1 MRMFRFLIVS
11 FLLVLGSAITV
22 QATHLRAGEIT
33 VVRKSCASLTFIITV
48 TVYTD
53 TESTVVFGGRQSDGL
68 DVLDFGDGTRFIIPE
83 VPSTARPDL
92 GLNIGKASY
101 TTEHTYGGPGK
112 YLISYKEPNRNIGVL
127 NMVNSVLTTFY
138 IETEINTDPFFGCN
152 NSPVLLI
159 APVDKGC
166 TGVAFQH
173 SPGAVDPDGDSLS
186 YVLVTPFRDRNTVV
200 TGYRDPN
207 NSDFYTGDYNIGN
220 ENQNGPPTFSM
231 DPVEGILTWDAP
243 GVRGEFNVAFHI
255 VEWREIAGQ
264 WVQIG
269 YVRRDMQIV
278 IDECDNERPDL
289 IIPNDTCVVAG
300 TALNV
305 TIFGIDIDNNNVK
318 IEAFSELFG
327 STFISP
333 ARVSP
338 NPAVFQPV
346 VPNPAELTFEWETVC
361 EHVKD
366 QPYQIVFK
374 VTDNGQPNLVTFKTW
389 FVKVVGPAPEWD
401 QATVDFAKRHV
412 KLDWDEY
419 TCQNASSIQVW
430 RRVDSFAYT
439 PANCETGISPGLGY
453 EMIAEVPASSNTYTD
468 TNRGVGLAVGA
479 EYCYRLVAVFPLPR
493 GGESYMSEELCIDP
507 IIADAP
513 VITHVTVEKTGEAD
527 GQIRIS
533 WRKPFEIDQVQF
545 PPPYQYKVW
554 RAEGFTG
561 ALPWVAVSSGTT
573 SDTTAVD
580 NAINTVDK
588 VYSYHVVL
596 YSATINDPAIAP
608 VDTSASASMVRLD
621 VESGDQRLD
630 LSWQAFTPWSNLSQS
645 FPLHDLYRGAE
656 GSTETSGL
664 ALYQQVNVSVNG
676 LIYSDPGEAGP
687 PLSEDEVY
695 CYRVMTRGTYGNP
708 AIDEPI
714 ENYSQIV
721 CAQPADDEPPVCVPL
736 PVLGSIRSCE
746 EFFADQSTCR
756 INTFNNEIRWN
767 RVTTSECEGDVL
779 GYRVYVANEIN
790 GEFQP
795 VLINGQTFTRDTV
808 FIDNNLTSFARC
820 YKISVVDRSG
830 NESELSEAICNDNC
844 PYYELPNVFTPNGDG
859 CNDFFS
865 AFSDREGTGEE
876 SPNPGNLNCQPVDKT
891 RCARFVEKV
900 VFKVYNRWGVEVYT
914 YESVEGDSV
923 DKTIYIDWDGRDN
936 RGSLLNSG
944 VYYYAADVTFNVINP
959 DNRVQTIKGWV
970 HLIR

>member
-1 MRMFRFLIVS
+1 MTMFRFSIVF
-11 FLLVLGSAITV
+11 FLLVLSSAITAT
-22 QATHLRAGEIT
+22 ATHLRAGEIT
-33 VVRKSCASLTFIITV
+33 VVRKSCADLTFIITV

-53 TESTVVFGGRQSDGL
+53 TESPVVFGGRPSDGL
-68 DVLDFGDGTRFIIPE
+68 DVLDFGDGTRIIIPE
-83 VPSTARPDL
+83 TPSIARPDL
-92 GLNIGKASY
+92 GLNIGVASY
-101 TTEHTYGGPGK
+101 TIEHTYAGPGK
-112 YLISYKEPNRNIGVL
+112 YLISYKEPNRNKGVL
-127 NMVNSVLTTFY
+127 NMVNSDLTTFY

-152 NSPVLLI
+152 NSPKLLI

-173 SPGAVDPDGDSLS
+173 NPGAFDPDGDSLS
-186 YVLVTPFRDRNTVV
+186 YELVIPFRDRNTVV

-207 NSDFYTGDYNIGN
+207 NSDFYTGNYNTAN
-220 ENQNGPPTFSM
+220 ETQSGPPTFSIN
-231 DPVEGILTWDAP
+231 PVTGTITWDAP
-243 GVRGEFNVAFHI
+243 GIRGEFNIAFHI
-255 VEWREIAGQ
+255 VEWREIAGT
-264 WVQIG
+264 WVEIG

-300 TALNV
+300 TTLNV
-305 TIFGIDIDNNNVK
+305 KIFGIDVDNNNVK

-327 STFISP
+327 DTFVSP

-389 FVKVVGPAPEWD
+389 FVKVVGPAPEWN

-419 TCQNASSIQVW
+419 TCKNASTIQVW

-453 EMIAEVPASSNTYTD
+453 EMIAEVPASSISYTD
-468 TNRGVGLAVGA
+468 TNRGAGLAVGA
-479 EYCYRLVAVFPLPR
+479 EYCYRLVALFPLPR

-513 VITHVTVEKTGEAD
+513 VITHVTVEKTGENN

-533 WRKPFEIDQVQF
+533 WRKPFEIDPVQF

-554 RAEGFTG
+554 RSEGFTG
-561 ALPWVAVSSGTT
+561 AQPWVAISTGTI

-580 NAINTVDK
+580 NALNTIDK
-588 VYSYHVVL
+588 IYSYHIVL
-596 YSATINDPAIAP
+596 YSATINNPAIAP
-608 VDTSASASMVRLD
+608 IDTSASASMVRLD
-621 VESGDQRLD
+621 VQSGDQRLD
-630 LSWQAFTPWSNLSQS
+630 LNWQAFTPWSNFSQN
-645 FPLHDLYRGAE
+645 FPLHDIYRGAE

-664 ALYQQVNVSVNG
+664 VLYQQVNVSVAG
-676 LIYSDPGEAGP
+676 LIFSDPVEGAP
-687 PLSEDEVY
+687 PLVEDEIY

-708 AIDEPI
+708 AIAEPL

-721 CAQPADDEPPVCVPL
+721 CAQPADDKPPVCVPA
-736 PVLGSIRSCE
+736 PVLASIRPCE
-746 EFFADQSTCR
+746 DFFADQATCR
-756 INTFNNEIRWN
+756 INTFSNEIRWN
-767 RVTTSECEGDVL
+767 RVTTTECEGDVL
-779 GYRVYVANEIN
+779 GYRVYVANQIN

-808 FIDNNLTSFARC
+808 FVDNNLTSFARC

-859 CNDFFS
+859 CNDLFS
-865 AFSDREGTGEE
+865 AFSDRDGGGEE
-876 SPNPGNLNCQPVDKT
+876 IPNGGGINCQPFDKT

-900 VFKVYNRWGVEVYT
+900 LFRVYNRWGVEVYT

-936 RGSLLNSG
+936 GGTLLNSG

-959 DNRVQTIKGWV
+959 GNRVQTIKGWV

>member
-1 MRMFRFLIVS
+1 MTMFRFIIV
-11 FLLVLGSAITV
+11 FLLFVLSAATTV
-22 QATHLRAGEIT
+22 TATHLRAGEIT
-33 VVRKSCASLTFIITV
+33 VVRNNCASLTFTITV

-83 VPSTARPDL
+83 TPSTARPDL
-92 GLNIGKASY
+92 GQNIGIASY
-101 TTEHTYGGPGK
+101 TIEHTYGGPGR
-112 YLISYKEPNRNIGVL
+112 YLISYREPNRNVGVL

-138 IETEINTDPFFGCN
+138 IETELNVDPFFGCN
-152 NSPVLLI
+152 NSPKLLI

-173 SPGAVDPDGDSLS
+173 NPGAFDPDGDSLS
-186 YVLVTPFRDRNTVV
+186 YVMVTPFRDRNTVV

-207 NSDFYTGDYNIGN
+207 NTDFYTGNYNTAN
-220 ENQNGPPTFSM
+220 ENQNGPPTFSIN
-231 DPVEGILTWDAP
+231 PITGTITWDAP
-243 GVRGEFNVAFHI
+243 GIRGEFNIAFHI
-255 VEWREIAGQ
+255 VEWREIAGT
-264 WVQIG
+264 WVPIG

-278 IDECDNERPDL
+278 IDECTNERPDL

-300 TALNV
+300 TTLNV
-305 TIFGIDIDNNNVK
+305 KIFGIDVDNNNVK

-338 NPAVFQPV
+338 NPPIFQPV
-346 VPNPAELTFEWETVC
+346 VPKSAELIFEWETVC

-389 FVKVVGPAPEWD
+389 FVKVVGPEPEWD
-401 QATVDFAKRHV
+401 KATVDFAKRHV

-430 RRVDSFAYT
+430 RRVDSFAFT
-439 PANCETGISPGLGY
+439 PANCETGIPPGLGY
-453 EMIAEVPASSNTYTD
+453 ELITEVPASSRTYTD
-468 TNRGVGLAVGA
+468 TNRGAGLAVGA
-479 EYCYRLVAVFPLPR
+479 EYCYRLVAIFPLPR
-493 GGESYMSEELCIDP
+493 GGESYVSAELCIDP

-513 VITHVTVEKTGEAD
+513 VITHVTVEKTGESD

-533 WRKPFEIDQVQF
+533 WRKPFEIDPAQF
-545 PPPYQYKVW
+545 PPPYEYKVW
-554 RAEGFTG
+554 RSEGFTG
-561 ALPWVAVSSGTT
+561 ALPWVAVSAGTI
-573 SDTTAVD
+573 SDTTTVD
-580 NAINTVDK
+580 NGLNTIDK
-588 VYSYHVVL
+588 IYSYHVVL
-596 YSATINDPAIAP
+596 HSATLNNATIAP
-608 VDTSASASMVRLD
+608 VDTSATASMVRLD
-621 VESGDQRLD
+621 IESGDQRLD

-645 FPLHDLYRGAE
+645 FPLHDIYRGPE
-656 GSTETSGL
+656 GSTEAAGL
-664 ALYQQVNVSVNG
+664 VLYQQVNVSVNG

-708 AIDEPI
+708 AINEPL
-714 ENYSQIV
+714 ENYSQVV
-721 CAQPADDEPPVCVPL
+721 CAQPADDEPPVCVPS
-736 PVLGSIRSCE
+736 PVLASIRSCE
-746 EFFADQSTCR
+746 DFFADQSTCR
-756 INTFNNEIRWN
+756 INTFSNEIRWN

-779 GYRVYVANEIN
+779 GYRVYVADEAN
-790 GEFQP
+790 GTFQP
-795 VLINGQTFTRDTV
+795 VLINGQTYTRDTV
-808 FIDNNLTSFARC
+808 FVDNNLTSFAKC

-859 CNDFFS
+859 CNDRFS
-865 AFSDREGTGEE
+865 AYSDRDGGGEE
-876 SPNPGNLNCQPVDKT
+876 IPNGNGLNCQPIDKT

-900 VFKVYNRWGVEVYT
+900 VFRVYNRWGVEVYN
-914 YESVEGDSV
+914 YESVEGDLV

-936 RGSLLNSG
+936 GGSLLNSG
-944 VYYYAADVTFNVINP
+944 VYYYAADVTFNVLNP
-959 DNRVQTIKGWV
+959 ANRVQTIKGWV